1 MIEIRPKGDLLKE
14 PVDALVNTV
23 NCVGVMGKGIALQ
36 FKMAFPEN
44 FKVYKKACDNKK
56 IQIGKVFVTETGKLF
71 QPKYIINFP
80 TKVHWKE
87 KSKLEYI
94 QKGLDDLIEKIKDIK
109 IKSIALPPLGC
120 GNGGLNWKDV
130 KNIMVQSLKKLDDVK
145 VILFTPSGS
154 PSAKV
159 MKIGTRK
166 PKITPGRAALIG
178 LLKNYKQVGY
188 EITHL
193 EIQKLMYFLQA
204 AGEPLRLIFKKHKY
218 GPYANELHHVL
229 QSIEGHFIKGYG
241 DRTQKIQ
248 ISLLSEGIK
257 QAEEFLPQHK
267 DTLERFHRVWEL
279 IEGFETPYG
288 LELLATVHWTIE
300 KDNIKNL
307 TEIVQSIQTGNPRK
321 KNLFGLKHIQIAKKR
336 LEEKHFIR
344 S

>member
-36 FKMAFPEN
+36 FKLAFPEN
-44 FKVYKKACDNKK
+44 FKAYKKACDNDKL
-56 IQIGKVFVTETGKLF
+56 QIGKVFVTETGKLL

-80 TKVHWKE
+80 TKLHWRE

-94 QKGLDDLIEKIKDIK
+94 EKGMEDLIEKIKALK

-120 GNGGLNWKDV
+120 GNGGLNWNDV
-130 KNIMVQSLKKLDDVK
+130 KNIMVQRLEKLNDVE
-145 VILFTPSGS
+145 VILFGPSGS

-159 MKIGTRK
+159 MKIGTQK

-193 EIQKLMYFLQA
+193 EIQKLMYFLQT
-204 AGEPLRLIFKKHKY
+204 AGEPLRLNFKKHKY

-229 QSIEGHFIKGYG
+229 QSMEGHFIKGYS
-241 DRTQKIQ
+241 DRSQKIQ

-257 QAEEFLPQHK
+257 QAEEFLPQYK
-267 DTLERFHRVWEL
+267 DTLERFHRVREL

-307 TEIVQSIQTGNPRK
+307 PEIIQSIQTWNPRK
-321 KNLFGLKHIQIAKKR
+321 KDLFGLNHIQIAKQR
-336 LEEKHFIR
+336 LEEKHFV
-344 S
+344 